1 MFKDKTIKFELL
13 SFYYHYWESHWSFDI
28 CLLEYDFEYD
38 DSKSLFGIGQKNG
51 MWFLYLFWMRIKP
64 NQ

>member
-1 MFKDKTIKFELL
+1 MFKDKTIKFELF
-13 SFYYHYWESHWSFDI
+13 SFYYHYWESHWSVDI
-28 CLLEYDFEYD
+28 CLLKYDFEYD

-51 MWFLYLFWMRIKP
+51 TWFIDLFWKRIKP